1 MGTENSH
8 LQDKQTE
15 QSIINVGAK
24 IADAV
29 EMVRKAKVMATVSE
43 NLLIEAQLELEEIC
57 VKLKNGP
64 DVEG

>member
-1 MGTENSH
+1 MGTENSRP
-8 LQDKQTE
+8 QDKSTE
-15 QSIINVGAK
+15 QSIINVSAK

-43 NLLIEAQLELEEIC
+43 NVLIEAQLELEEIC
-57 VKLKNGP
+57 VKLNNGP